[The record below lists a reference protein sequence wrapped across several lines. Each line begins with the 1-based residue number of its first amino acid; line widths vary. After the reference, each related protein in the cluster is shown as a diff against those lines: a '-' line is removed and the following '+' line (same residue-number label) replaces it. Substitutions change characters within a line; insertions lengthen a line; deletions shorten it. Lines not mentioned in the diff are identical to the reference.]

1 MGVAYDPNKQGWGAA
16 AITCALTAALAF
28 TAFTIHKN
36 TYRHPRDPMATQVYH
51 ERDAAGHGAAKAEG
65 AEHAPAGEAAKPK
78 H

>member
-1 MGVAYDPNKQGWGAA
+1 MGVAYDPNKQGWAA
-16 AITCALTAALAF
+16 AALTCAMTAALAF

-51 ERDAAGHGAAKAEG
+51 ERDGGGHEGEKTAAT
-65 AEHAPAGEAAKPK
+65 APASAAAAEAK